1 MVDVCKILRLLR
13 LGGFAGEACHERR
26 KLLKAKMMI
35 VFQTLPMAAARFA
48 AAVLLLVAATS
59 LHAQSCQTSE
69 QIEPARLELL
79 QTAARHYF
87 DLATKNDISA
97 QANSVAGSAAEFSPI
112 TSASFGKLPPGA
124 KASPRT
130 IFLLDADSDAN
141 ADTIPRAEFL
151 CGTFG
156 KNGQTPNSAVL
167 LLTNLR
173 PATYGVVIFDVE
185 ATAATS
191 QPVTL
196 ALVLASASG
205 SSKDDW
211 KLAAAFS
218 RPARIAGHDAAWFAA
233 TAKQFQQK
241 DQRHNA
247 WLYFLAARRLASP
260 LPFMSTLVT
269 DKLYDSVRDTQSPD
283 LPSDGTT
290 VNFAAAHYKLTN
302 ISAEDVS
309 GDLDLVVRYEAA
321 DVSNTQKTYTQN
333 SALIHALVAKFP
345 EFRAAFAGVVARAVT
360 PAGNDFGTL
369 LKMKD
374 IH

>member
-1 MVDVCKILRLLR
+1 MTEFPTLR
-13 LGGFAGEACHERR
+13 
-26 KLLKAKMMI
+26 
-35 VFQTLPMAAARFA
+35 MAAARFA
-48 AAVLLLVAATS
+48 GAILLLVAATS

-69 QIEPARLELL
+69 QIEPARLESL
-79 QTAARHYF
+79 QTAAQHYF
-87 DLATKNDISA
+87 DLATKNDISTI
-97 QANSVAGSAAEFSPI
+97 QASSVAGGAAEFPAI
-112 TSASFGKLPPGA
+112 TSASFGKLPAGA

-130 IFLLDADSDAN
+130 ILLLEADADTSGGA
-141 ADTIPRAEFL
+141 AAIARAEFL

-156 KNGQTPNSAVL
+156 KNGPTANSSVL
-167 LLTNLR
+167 VLTNLR
-173 PATYGVVIFDVE
+173 PATYAVVIFEVE
-185 ATAATS
+185 ATAATN

-211 KLAAAFS
+211 KLAAALS
-218 RPARIAGHDAAWFAA
+218 RPARIAGHDTAWFSA

-321 DVSNTQKTYTQN
+321 DVSNTQKTYAQN
-333 SALIHALVAKFP
+333 VALIHALVAKFP
-345 EFRAAFAGVVARAVT
+345 EFRVAFAGVVARAVT

>member
-1 MVDVCKILRLLR
+1 MK
-13 LGGFAGEACHERR
+13 RR
-26 KLLKAKMMI
+26 KLLKAKMMT
-35 VFQTLPMAAARFA
+35 VFRTLQMATTRFA
-48 AAVLLLVAATS
+48 AAVLLVFLFAAAT

-79 QTAARHYF
+79 KTAARHYF

-97 QANSVAGSAAEFSPI
+97 LQASSVAGGAAEFSPI
-112 TSASFGKLPPGA
+112 SSASFGKLPPGA

-130 IFLLDADSDAN
+130 IFLLDADADAN
-141 ADTIPRAEFL
+141 AGTIPRAEFL

-156 KNGQTPNSAVL
+156 KSGQTPNSAVL
-167 LLTNLR
+167 VMTNLR
-173 PATYGVVIFDVE
+173 PATYGIVVFDVE

-196 ALVLASASG
+196 ALVVASAS
-205 SSKDDW
+205 SNDQSESKKDDW

-218 RPARIAGHDAAWFAA
+218 RPAHVAGHDAAWFAA
-233 TAKQFQQK
+233 SGKQFQQK

-269 DKLYDSVRDTQSPD
+269 DKLYDAVRDTQSPD
-283 LPSDGTT
+283 LPADDQSVTLAAG
-290 VNFAAAHYKLTN
+290 AAHYKLTG

-321 DVSNTQKTYTQN
+321 DVSNTQKTYAQN
-333 SALIHALVAKFP
+333 VALIRALVAKFP

-360 PAGNDFGTL
+360 PVGSDYGTL
-369 LKMKD
+369 LRMKD